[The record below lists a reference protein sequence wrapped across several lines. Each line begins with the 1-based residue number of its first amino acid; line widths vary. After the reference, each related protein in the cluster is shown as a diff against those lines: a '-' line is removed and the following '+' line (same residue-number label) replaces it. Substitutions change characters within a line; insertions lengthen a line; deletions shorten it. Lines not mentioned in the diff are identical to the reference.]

1 MFVFCKVKY
10 FCIIEKEPKVK
21 LPTNHSINGSPYLL
35 KVL

>member
-1 MFVFCKVKY
+1 MFVFSKVKY

-21 LPTNHSINGSPYLL
+21 LPTNGSPYLL